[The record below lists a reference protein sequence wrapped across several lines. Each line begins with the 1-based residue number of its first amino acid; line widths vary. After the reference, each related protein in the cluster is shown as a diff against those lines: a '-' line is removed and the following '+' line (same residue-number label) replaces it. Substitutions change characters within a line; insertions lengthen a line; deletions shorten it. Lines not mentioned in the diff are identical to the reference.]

1 MTLLLK
7 GAAVL
12 LAGFVLYGLL
22 FVGRRGRN
30 FPDGEFMQTTD
41 ALPLLRKENTGPPT
55 LPIIGNLH
63 QLPKQKIYFQ

>member
-12 LAGFVLYGLL
+12 LVGIVLYALL

-30 FPDGEFMQTTD
+30 FPDGT
-41 ALPLLRKENTGPPT
+41 
-55 LPIIGNLH
+55 
-63 QLPKQKIYFQ
+63 